1 MKLKFKIQSYQTN
14 AVKSVVDCFEGQ
26 VSYDTQYRINPGV
39 SKKPL
44 SRVSEPHSLG
54 MQLTGFKNADIQLN
68 DRQLIESIKAV
79 QHPARPGESLHAQ
92 VERIEQIR
100 FKQQELK
107 KFKARLQKEKQYN
120 QKITINTELCGL
132 DQELE
137 KFIQPL
143 LQVSQEP
150 QHRGRSI

>member
-1 MKLKFKIQSYQTN
+1 MKLKFKLQPYQSN

-26 VSYDTQYRINPGV
+26 VSYDTQYRIDPGV

-44 SRVSEPHSLG
+44 AQVSESHGLD

-68 DRQLIESIKAV
+68 DRQLIESVKAV
-79 QHPARPGESLHAQ
+79 QHSARPGESLHAQ
-92 VERIEQIR
+92 VERMEQIR

-107 KFKARLQKEKQYN
+107 KYKARLKKEKQYN
-120 QKITINTELCGL
+120 QKVTINTEQRGL

-137 KFIQPL
+137 NLFQPL
-143 LQVSQEP
+143 PAS
-150 QHRGRSI
+150 GSGAAT